1 MSHSFNIAPNLLLLN
16 HHRPPPSTFPIIP
29 HRQLPLPNLQ
39 LSACKSKSFE
49 AHNAFDLKGTQGM
62 CDQLYQHEV
71 ELKVRDYELDQ
82 FGVVNNA
89 TYASYCQHCRHEFLE
104 KIGVS
109 VDEVCRNGDALATTE
124 LSLKYL
130 APLRSGDR
138 FVVKVR
144 ISRSTA
150 ARLFFEHFI
159 FKLPDQEPILEARG
173 IAVWLNRSYRPI
185 RIPSEFS
192 SKFVQFLH
200 QKSCGTQHRL

>member
-1 MSHSFNIAPNLLLLN
+1 MSHAVCIAHNPQLLN
-16 HHRPPPSTFPIIP
+16 HRPPPSTFPFIP

-39 LSACKSKSFE
+39 LSSRKSRSFK

-62 CDQLYQHEV
+62 GDQLYQHEV

-82 FGVVNNA
+82 FGV
-89 TYASYCQHCRHEFLE
+89 TYFSINETGRHEFLE

-109 VDEVCRNGDALATTE
+109 VDKICRNGDALATTE

-144 ISRSTA
+144 LSRSTA